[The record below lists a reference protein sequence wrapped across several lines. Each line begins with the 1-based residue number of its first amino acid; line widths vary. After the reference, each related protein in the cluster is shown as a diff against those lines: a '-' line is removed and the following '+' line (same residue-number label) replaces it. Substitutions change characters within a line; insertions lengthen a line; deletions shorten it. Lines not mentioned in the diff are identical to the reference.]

1 MKLARDE
8 ERQHD
13 GLAGLRES
21 LLGPVRRREFELWI
35 HRDGNAAA
43 LVAIEVE
50 LPADRSRP
58 DAGLVTLSVLI
69 GGGNRVLHEGDPFNE
84 ESSAERHRH
93 AGDPSQ
99 MAIGL
104 RATCRGNDFAIGAN
118 RLTLAARLAVEI

>member
-1 MKLARDE
+1 MPSVVGEHRMADVRVFELAVEHERERVKLARDE

-21 LLGPVRRREFELWI
+21 PLGPVRRREFELWI

-58 DAGLVTLSVLI
+58 DAGVVTLWPHW
-69 GGGNRVLHEGDPFNE
+69 RRKP
-84 ESSAERHRH
+84 
-93 AGDPSQ
+93 
-99 MAIGL
+99 GL
-104 RATCRGNDFAIGAN
+104 TR
-118 RLTLAARLAVEI
+118 